1 MQDNPTPIP
10 PPPGSQPSYIPMQSG
25 GYMPPPAKR
34 TRWWIPLA
42 IIGGVLALG
51 LVVFMVFIGALIGGI
66 FSGLEDGTR
75 HAGVKEN
82 SVLKI
87 DLSGGLEESPTSDPF
102 AALTGSPRG
111 GASLYDV
118 LEAIRKAKTDDR
130 IKGLYITGGPS
141 GAGMAKL
148 SEVRDAILD
157 FRTSKKFVYAF
168 MDMGSKSQYFV
179 ASAADSIFMPEEGI
193 IEFTAFGASAPFM
206 KGLYEKLGVTWHVE
220 QFEEYKSAAETMSR
234 EKWSEPAREE
244 VRALLEQRTDM
255 FLTAVAESRRLEKS
269 YIKAVMDHGV
279 YLPDTLKYY
288 RLIDGLAREQEVKKK
303 IHRRMNPTDTTEF
316 KKLRTVSVAQFLEH
330 SKKDRDDNN
339 ADVGIAIVYASG
351 VINSGKQQSPFQDAG
366 IYSET
371 FIKNLRKAA
380 DDEDVNGIIIRIDSP
395 GGSAFAS
402 DEMWA
407 AIQEVRKRKPVYAS
421 MSDVAASG
429 GYYMAMA
436 CDTIIAHPATITGS
450 IGVIMALPN
459 LSGTMNK
466 IGVTVDTIA
475 MGASANFMNPTL
487 PLSDAERE
495 RLHGYGANTY
505 RRFVQKVAT
514 SRGKEYEET
523 RLLARGRVWTGSAA
537 RERGLVDIAGG
548 LNAAID
554 AMKRRLGA
562 DEPGSSVKILRF
574 PKQSDGLE
582 ALLEMFRD
590 SDESESDNTD
600 EPSAAQIIAAV
611 MQRYGGDASAA
622 RQIIAAMPRELRTQ
636 VDHTASITRLAMHER
651 TLMVLPVNFP
661 MD

>member
-1 MQDNPTPIP
+1 M
-10 PPPGSQPSYIPMQSG
+10 S
-25 GYMPPPAKR
+25 PAPKR
-34 TRWWIPLA
+34 NRWWIPLA
-42 IIGGVLALG
+42 VIGGILALG
-51 LVVFMVFIGALIGGI
+51 VIVFMVVIGAFIG
-66 FSGLEDGTR
+66 GLFAGMDDGAK
-75 HAGVKEN
+75 HSGVKEN

-87 DLSGGLEESPTSDPF
+87 DLSGGLAESTTQDPF
-102 AALTGSPRG
+102 AALTGSTTG

-118 LEAIRKAKTDDR
+118 LEAIRKAETDDR
-130 IKGLYITGGPS
+130 IKGIYITGGPT

-148 SEVRDAILD
+148 SEVRQAILD
-157 FRTSKKFVYAF
+157 FKKSKKFVYAY
-168 MDMGSKSQYFV
+168 MDMGTKAQYFV

-234 EKWSEPAREE
+234 DKWSEPAREE
-244 VRALLEQRTDM
+244 VRALLEQRTEM
-255 FLTAVAESRRLEKS
+255 FLTAVAASRRLEKS

-303 IHRRMNPTDTTEF
+303 IHRRMNPNDTAEF
-316 KKLRTVSVAQFLEH
+316 KKLRTVSIAQFLDH
-330 SKKDRDDNN
+330 AKDENN
-339 ADVGIAIVYASG
+339 GADVGIAIVYASG
-351 VINSGKQQSPFQDAG
+351 VINSGKQQSPIQEAG

-380 DDEDVNGIIIRIDSP
+380 DDDDVNGIIIRIDSP

-407 AIQEVRKRKPVYAS
+407 AIQEVRKHKPVYAS

-436 CDTIIAHPATITGS
+436 CDTIITHPATITGS

-459 LSGTMNK
+459 LSGTLNK

-475 MGASANFMNPTL
+475 MGASANFMNLTL

-523 RLLARGRVWTGSAA
+523 RLLARGRVWTGQAA
-537 RERGLVDIAGG
+537 LANGLADISGG
-548 LNAAID
+548 LTDAIAA
-554 AMKRRLGA
+554 MRNRLGA
-562 DEPGSSVKILRF
+562 APDKDVKILRF
-574 PKQSDGLE
+574 PKQTDGLE
-582 ALLEMFRD
+582 ALLEMFRG

-600 EPSAAQIIAAV
+600 EPSAAQIIGALI
-611 MQRYGGDASAA
+611 QYYNGDASAT
-622 RQIIAAMPRELRTQ
+622 RQFVAAMPRDLRAQ
-636 VDHTASITRLAMHER
+636 VDHTAAITRLAMQER
-651 TLMVLPVNFP
+651 TLMVLPVHFP
-661 MD
+661 VD

>member
-1 MQDNPTPIP
+1 M
-10 PPPGSQPSYIPMQSG
+10 S
-25 GYMPPPAKR
+25 PAPKR
-34 TRWWIPLA
+34 NRWWIPLA
-42 IIGGVLALG
+42 VIGGILALG
-51 LVVFMVFIGALIGGI
+51 VIVFMVVIGAFIG
-66 FSGLEDGTR
+66 GLFAGMDDGAKHT
-75 HAGVKEN
+75 GVKEN

-87 DLSGGLEESPTSDPF
+87 DLSGGLAESTTQDPF
-102 AALTGSPRG
+102 AALTGSTTG

-130 IKGLYITGGPS
+130 IKGIYITGGPT

-148 SEVRDAILD
+148 SEVRQAILD
-157 FRTSKKFVYAF
+157 FKKSKKFVYAY
-168 MDMGSKSQYFV
+168 MDMGTKAQYFV

-234 EKWSEPAREE
+234 DKWSEPAREE
-244 VRALLEQRTDM
+244 VRALLEQRTEM
-255 FLTAVAESRRLEKS
+255 FLTAVAASRRLEKS

-303 IHRRMNPTDTTEF
+303 IHRRMNPNDTAEF
-316 KKLRTVSVAQFLEH
+316 KKLRAVSIAQFLDH
-330 SKKDRDDNN
+330 AKDEDND

-351 VINSGKQQSPFQDAG
+351 VINSGKQQSPFQEAG

-380 DDEDVNGIIIRIDSP
+380 DDKDVNGIIIRIDSP

-407 AIQEVRKRKPVYAS
+407 VIQEVRKRKPVYAS

-459 LSGTMNK
+459 LSGTLNK

-523 RLLARGRVWTGSAA
+523 RLLARGRVWTGQAA
-537 RERGLVDIAGG
+537 LANGLADISGG
-548 LNAAID
+548 LTDAI
-554 AMKRRLGA
+554 AVMRNRLGA
-562 DEPGSSVKILRF
+562 DPDKAVKILRY
-574 PKQSDGLE
+574 PKQTDGLQ
-582 ALLEMFRD
+582 ALLEMFRG

-600 EPSAAQIIAAV
+600 EPSAAQIIAAL
-611 MQRYGGDASAA
+611 MQYNYGDASAA
-622 RQIIAAMPRELRTQ
+622 RQIVAAMPRELRAQ
-636 VDHTASITRLAMHER
+636 VDHTAAITRIAMQER
-651 TLMVLPVNFP
+651 TLMVLPVHFP

>member
-10 PPPGSQPSYIPMQSG
+10 PPPGSQPNYIPAQSAG
-25 GYMPPPAKR
+25 FMPPAPKR
-34 TRWWIPLA
+34 SRWWIPLA
-42 IIGGVLALG
+42 VIGGILALG
-51 LVVFMVFIGALIGGI
+51 IIVFMVVIGAFIG
-66 FSGLEDGTR
+66 GLFAGMDDGSK
-75 HAGVKEN
+75 HSGVKEN

-87 DLSGGLEESPTSDPF
+87 DLSGGLAESATQDPF
-102 AALTGSPRG
+102 AVFTGSPQG

-141 GAGMAKL
+141 GAGMAKM
-148 SEVRDAILD
+148 SEVRDAIID
-157 FRTSKKFVYAF
+157 FRRSKKFVYAF
-168 MDMGSKSQYFV
+168 MDMGTKSQYFV

-330 SKKDRDDNN
+330 SKKDRDE
-339 ADVGIAIVYASG
+339 AEVGIAIVYASG
-351 VINSGKQQSPFQDAG
+351 VINSGKQQSPFQEAG

-407 AIQEVRKRKPVYAS
+407 AIQEVRKRKPVFAS

-466 IGVTVDTIA
+466 IGVTIDTIA

-523 RLLARGRVWTGSAA
+523 RLLARGRVWTGAA
-537 RERGLVDIAGG
+537 ALERGLVDIKGG
-548 LNAAID
+548 LNTAIN
-554 AMKRRLGA
+554 AMKQRLGVE
-562 DEPGSSVKILRF
+562 EPGSSVKILRF
-574 PKQSDGLE
+574 PKQTDGLE
-582 ALLEMFRD
+582 AILEMFR
-590 SDESESDNTD
+590 SADESESDNSD
-600 EPSAAQIIAAV
+600 EPSAAQIMTAV
-611 MQRYGGDASAA
+611 VQRYGGDASAA
-622 RQIIAAMPRELRTQ
+622 RQIMATMPRELRTQ
-636 VDHTASITRLAMHER
+636 VDHTAAITRLAMQER
-651 TLMVLPVNFP
+651 TLMVLPVSFP
-661 MD
+661 LD